1 MGLFLFSQ
9 MRTTTGSPSRVITL
23 RRPWLLWG
31 LLLKGIWMTTKVPFE
46 FSSSWFRHQHPL
58 ILRQAIVWAMSIA
71 ICIARFAR
79 RSSAGSCTNVFNA
92 KAISLCAGIAR
103 RPANIPNTSSYV
115 SSETRY
121 YNAFHSFY
129 FLNNWMTNH
138 WQFVYIYQ
146 LNCLP
151 EMKQLLCGQQ
161 QDHSAVETTKI
172 KLKTCTLRVL

>member
-1 MGLFLFSQ
+1 VSILTWPMKPQRSSMSVWIMWHPISFFKIKYLLMGLFLFSQ

-31 LLLKGIWMTTKVPFE
+31 LLLKGIWMTTKVRFE

-58 ILRQAIVWAMSIA
+58 ILRQAIVWVMSIA

-92 KAISLCAGIAR
+92 KTISLCAGIAR

-121 YNAFHSFY
+121 
-129 FLNNWMTNH
+129 
-138 WQFVYIYQ
+138 
-146 LNCLP
+146 
-151 EMKQLLCGQQ
+151 
-161 QDHSAVETTKI
+161 
-172 KLKTCTLRVL
+172 

>member
-1 MGLFLFSQ
+1 MN
-9 MRTTTGSPSRVITL
+9 
-23 RRPWLLWG
+23 
-31 LLLKGIWMTTKVPFE
+31 TKARFE
-46 FSSSWFRHQHPL
+46 FSSSWFRRHPL
-58 ILRQAIVWAMSIA
+58 MRRAIVWAMPIT

-79 RSSAGSCTNVFNA
+79 RSSAGSCTNVCNA
-92 KAISLCAGIAR
+92 KTISLCAGIAT

-121 YNAFHSFY
+121 YAIPSSY
-129 FLNNWMTNH
+129 FFKLLNKWAI
-138 WQFVYIYQ
+138 IYNLFNYHQ

-151 EMKQLLCGQQ
+151 EMKQLLSVQQ